1 MDNKSDAVFVRIASI
16 WIILGLFLAVL
27 SLPLVF
33 NAPSGSPE
41 RIFLRSQD
49 LWVLIF
55 ASLVLAMCARVR
67 LPRVINE
74 TTLDKVPTWIVPLM
88 AVLVLVICRIGV
100 SVVFE
105 HFALSLDEFLAD
117 FDAAIFQGGVLMA
130 RLPEEWRG
138 YANALQPIF
147 MLDMPK
153 HEYWASGYLPAN
165 AYLRA
170 AAASAHLKDWLNPT
184 FAAVAV
190 LSLYGIGRQLWP
202 DHPRRA
208 LAAVVLLATS
218 AQFLIMSMTAYAMA
232 AHLAF
237 NLVWLWLFL
246 RRKPASDAA
255 ALGIGFMASGL
266 HQVIFHPLFAGPFIL
281 ELWLARSWRRAA
293 LFTLG
298 YAALCLFWL
307 SYWGLI
313 FKWLGIVP
321 ETAAATASA
330 GGQGWLMS
338 RIAPLLERMDVTNL
352 IFMAAS
358 LIRFMTWQ
366 NLLLVPLALV
376 GGLAALRTNGPFRPL
391 ALGILLTVLLVAALV
406 PTQIHGWG
414 YRYLHGLLGSACL
427 LAIHGWGRL
436 SDPLAA
442 PARRRAQA
450 AFTAVCLVSALIL
463 IPARAWQTRQFSHP
477 HAAAYASMI
486 AQPTEV
492 VLVDNGTV
500 GFDMG
505 SFVRNDP
512 FLVSGRKIM
521 LLTMLTP
528 DQLTDLCS
536 RHTVSVWDARN
547 PAARG
552 VPTFNSPGVA
562 RRAAEL
568 RAHLRAIACTA

>member
-1 MDNKSDAVFVRIASI
+1 MDDKSDAVFVRIASI
-16 WIILGLFLAVL
+16 WIMLGLVLAAM
-27 SLPLVF
+27 SLPVLVS
-33 NAPSGSPE
+33 ASSGSPE
-41 RIFLRSQD
+41 RIFLRTQD
-49 LWVLIF
+49 LWVLVF
-55 ASLVLAMCARVR
+55 GSVLLAVCARAR
-67 LPRVINE
+67 LPEFIHAAR
-74 TTLDKVPTWIVPLM
+74 LDKLPAWTVPLA
-88 AVLVLVICRIGV
+88 AVLVLVVCRIGV
-100 SVVFE
+100 SLVFE
-105 HFALSLDEFLAD
+105 HFALSLDEFLAE
-117 FDAAIFQGGVLMA
+117 FDAAIFRGGVLMA

-147 MLDMPK
+147 MLEIPR

-170 AAASAHLKDWLNPT
+170 AAASVHLQDWLNPAL
-184 FAAVAV
+184 AAVAL
-190 LSLYGIGRQLWP
+190 LSLYGVGRQLWP
-202 DHPRRA
+202 ERPRRA
-208 LAAVVLLATS
+208 LAAVVLLITS

-232 AHLAF
+232 GHLAF

-255 ALGIGFMASGL
+255 ALAIGFVACGL

-293 LFTLG
+293 VFTVA
-298 YAALCLFWL
+298 YAAICLFWL

-313 FKWLGIVP
+313 FQWLGVAP
-321 ETAAATASA
+321 ESAAAAASA
-330 GGQGWLMS
+330 GGQGWLMG
-338 RIAPLLERMDVTNL
+338 RIAPLLAKMDVSNL

-366 NLLLVPLALV
+366 NLLLAPLAIV
-376 GGLAALRTNGPFRPL
+376 GGVAALRTSGPFRPL
-391 ALGILLTVLLVAALV
+391 ALGIVLTLLLVAALV

-436 SDPLAA
+436 TGALAE

-450 AFTAVCLVSALIL
+450 AFVVICLVSGLIL

-477 HAAAYASMI
+477 HAVAYASII
-486 AQPTEV
+486 AQRTDV

-512 FLVSGRKIM
+512 FLMARPKIM

-536 RHTVSVWDARN
+536 RHSVSVWDARN

-552 VPTFNSPGVA
+552 LPTFDLPAAA

-568 RAHLRAIACTA
+568 RAHLRTIDCIA